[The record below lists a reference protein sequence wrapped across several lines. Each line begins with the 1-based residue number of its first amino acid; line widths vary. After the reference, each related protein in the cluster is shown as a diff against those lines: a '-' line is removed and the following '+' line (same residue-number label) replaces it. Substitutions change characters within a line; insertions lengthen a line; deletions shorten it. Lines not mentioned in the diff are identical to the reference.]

1 VNQDALEKAHSNDA
15 DRKAAHASVAEHTKF
30 LLKIV
35 VELPNVAPIT
45 GKTERD
51 LRVVN
56 TLSTLDWGTV
66 LDKRDP
72 SGFAD

>member
-1 VNQDALEKAHSNDA
+1 VS
-15 DRKAAHASVAEHTKF
+15 T
-30 LLKIV
+30 
-35 VELPNVAPIT
+35 IT
-45 GKTERD
+45 GKTERY

-72 SGFAD
+72 GGFAD